1 MSPTLGFRMEAG
13 LGRTALSHKEVDRAG
28 VLRRV
33 REGKLRLVHAAQL
46 LGMSYRQA
54 KRVWKR
60 YQAEGI
66 GGLKHRAAG
75 RSSNRAK
82 DEQFRKRVL
91 GLVRAKYS
99 GGIGERFGP
108 TLAAEHLASEDGIE
122 IQAETLRQWMLATG
136 LWSRER
142 RRGRYR
148 KRRARKAHFG
158 ELVQLDGSFHD
169 WLEERGAQGCLMNL
183 VDDATGTTLCR
194 LGEQETTWAAAHV
207 LRSWI
212 EHYGI
217 PHALYTDWKAVYVRA
232 ASEAEKAAGKVPLT
246 QFGRMCAKL
255 GIRIIAASSPQAKG
269 RVERNHGTH
278 QDRLIKKLRRKNIC
292 SHAAANEFLEQS
304 YLPEHNRRYYR
315 SPASAEDFHRR
326 KPSLR
331 RLEEVF
337 CLEQERILSQD
348 WVVRYHNR
356 LFQIER
362 HSRHHAP
369 AEGKVIVQEWEDGR
383 LEICYRGQKIAW
395 QEIAAMPARPE
406 PPPKAVTAMYRPPA
420 THPWRREYREM
431 ATQRHSA
438 QW

>member
-1 MSPTLGFRMEAG
+1 MSPTLGLQVEAG
-13 LGRTALSHKEVDRAG
+13 LERTSLSHKEVDRAG

-33 REGKLRLVHAAQL
+33 REGKLNLVNAAQL
-46 LGMSYRQA
+46 LGISYRQA

-60 YQAEGI
+60 YQAHGVQ
-66 GGLKHRAAG
+66 GLKHGGAG
-75 RSSNRAK
+75 RTSNRAK
-82 DEQFRKRVL
+82 DEKFRKRVL
-91 GLVRAKYS
+91 GLLRAKYS

-108 TLAAEHLASEDGIE
+108 TLAAEHLASEDGIA
-122 IQAETLRQWMLATG
+122 IQAETLRQWMLAEG

-142 RRGRYR
+142 KRGPYR
-148 KRRARKAHFG
+148 KRRERKAHFG
-158 ELVQLDGSFHD
+158 EMVQLDGSFHE
-169 WLEERGAQGCLMNL
+169 WFEGRGPRGCLMNL

-194 LGEQETTWAAAHV
+194 LGEQETTWAAAHL

-212 EHYGI
+212 EQYGI

-255 GIRIIAASSPQAKG
+255 GIGIIAASSPQAKG

-292 SHAAANEFLEQS
+292 SNAGANEFLEQS

-315 SPASAEDFHRR
+315 SPASPEDFHRR

-337 CLEQERILSQD
+337 CLEQERIISQD
-348 WVVRYHNR
+348 WVVRYNKR
-356 LFQIER
+356 LFQIQR

-369 AEGKVIVQEWEDGR
+369 AAGKVTVQEWEDGR
-383 LEICYRGQKIAW
+383 LEIRYRGQKIAW

-406 PPPKAVTAMYRPPA
+406 PPPKAVIAIYRPPT

-431 ATQRHSA
+431 VTQRHSA

>member
-1 MSPTLGFRMEAG
+1 VEAG
-13 LGRTALSHKEVDRAG
+13 LGRTSLSHKEVDRAG

-33 REGKLRLVHAAQL
+33 REGKLKLVDAAQL
-46 LGMSYRQA
+46 LGIGYRQA

-60 YQAEGI
+60 YQAEGVM
-66 GGLKHRAAG
+66 GLKHRAAG

-82 DEQFRKRVL
+82 DEKFRRRVL

-108 TLAAEHLASEDGIE
+108 TLAAEHLASEDGIA
-122 IQAETLRQWMLATG
+122 ILGETLRQWMLEEG

-148 KRRARKAHFG
+148 KRRERKGHFG
-158 ELVQLDGSFHD
+158 ELVQLDGSFHN
-169 WLEERGAQGCLMNL
+169 WFEERGPRGCLMNL
-183 VDDATGTTLCR
+183 VDDATGITLCR

-212 EHYGI
+212 ERYGI

-232 ASEAEKAAGKVPLT
+232 ASEAEKAAGKVPLS

-278 QDRLIKKLRRKNIC
+278 QDRLIKKLRRKNIG
-292 SHAAANEFLEQS
+292 SYAAANEFLEQS
-304 YLPEHNRRYYR
+304 YLPEHNRRYHR
-315 SPASAEDFHRR
+315 NPASPEDYHRPR
-326 KPSLR
+326 PSVR

-337 CLEQERILSQD
+337 CLEQERVLSQD
-348 WVVRYHNR
+348 WVVRYDNR
-356 LFQIER
+356 LFQIQR
-362 HSRHHAP
+362 HSRFHAP
-369 AEGKVIVQEWEDGR
+369 AEAKVTVQEWEDGR
-383 LEICYRGQKIAW
+383 LELRYRGQKIAW
-395 QEIAAMPARPE
+395 QEIAAMPRRPE
-406 PPPKAVTAMYRPPA
+406 PPPKTVTAIYRPPA
-420 THPWRREYREM
+420 THPWRKDYREM
-431 ATQRHSA
+431 FTPRHSA